1 MSEQAKPNQKRVLI
15 WAVTR
20 SLSTVLVRALSQ
32 IPDTQVIF
40 EYYMAAGWNTVPDAL
55 VNESSQEKSLVNME
69 PDVTFQSVKA
79 MYEQDYP
86 GKSLILGK
94 EMPNMLG
101 RRMDVIPH
109 GYTHIFLIRYP
120 AKTIPSLN
128 KVYGFATSE
137 MKRAHLL
144 GPNQFEM
151 MDELYEFV
159 TKTRPHET
167 AVVLDAEDLMAQPA
181 KSLQLLCE
189 ATGLPFSQ
197 SLLHWDPIKD
207 LPSNWSMPKS
217 LWAYSSTVG
226 YFKNAFESTC
236 FRAKTGDSSSKSQE
250 QDDQDLCRFIQ
261 DAQPYYESMYK
272 RRLIAQ

>member
-1 MSEQAKPNQKRVLI
+1 MSELPTPTQKRVLI

-20 SLSTVLVRALSQ
+20 SLSTVLVRSLSQ
-32 IPDTQVIF
+32 IQDIQVIF
-40 EYYMAAGWNTVPDAL
+40 EYYVAAGWNTAPDVL
-55 VNESSQEKSLVNME
+55 VNESSQDNSLVSME

-94 EMPNMLG
+94 EMPYYLG
-101 RRMDVIPH
+101 RRMNAIPH
-109 GYTHIFLIRYP
+109 GYTHIFLIRNP

-128 KVYGFATSE
+128 KIFGFATPE
-137 MKRAHLL
+137 MKRALL

-151 MDELYEFV
+151 MDEVYEFV

-167 AVVLDAEDLMAQPA
+167 AVVVDAEDLMAQPA

-217 LWAYSSTVG
+217 LWAYSSAMG

-236 FRAKTGDSSSKSQE
+236 FRAKKDNSSAKRIE
-250 QDDQDLCRFIQ
+250 QVDPELCELIQ
-261 DAQPYYESMYK
+261 DAMPYYKHLYK
-272 RRLIAQ
+272 RRLTVQ